1 MRDSGVNWSRELGY
15 NQRWSVESF
24 FSSYKGVFGEDVR
37 SRRRDTIKK
46 EIFFKLLIMN
56 SFYSYNNLTI

>member
-1 MRDSGVNWSRELGY
+1 MDSGRNWSKELGY
-15 NQRWSVESF
+15 NWRWSVESF
-24 FSSYKGVFGEDVR
+24 FSAYKISGR
-37 SRRRDTIKK
+37 SMDTIKK